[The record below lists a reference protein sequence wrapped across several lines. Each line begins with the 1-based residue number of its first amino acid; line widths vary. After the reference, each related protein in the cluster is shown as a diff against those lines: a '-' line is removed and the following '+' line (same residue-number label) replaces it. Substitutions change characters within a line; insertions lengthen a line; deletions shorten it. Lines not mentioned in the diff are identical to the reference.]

1 MLKINEQALVDSQ
14 SSSQIFTI
22 LSDIPSEIGDIDELI
37 ETSIRIASS
46 VNKSVLDVSRRKHQ
60 AYLMAQNGSIINPAN
75 YQSLPLVR
83 ERAQFRKLGAA
94 ASNALTDSSKSGVET
109 KGKNLLKLIKRSF
122 RNDPNN
128 NNNNQTNKNSS
139 NNDSVKSLGS
149 EELFGGD
156 DMNEAK
162 MKNIMQ
168 TELLVNLRDIILKI
182 AHYFQARDPDMYN
195 DVSLNADYS
204 IESHT
209 LDYERYMDTSKVDT
223 PFKSINLS
231 FLVFSKD

>member
-94 ASNALTDSSKSGVET
+94 ASNALADSAKSGVET

-128 NNNNQTNKNSS
+128 NNNNQTNKNS
-139 NNDSVKSLGS
+139 NNDNVKSLGS

-223 PFKSINLS
+223 PLKSINLS